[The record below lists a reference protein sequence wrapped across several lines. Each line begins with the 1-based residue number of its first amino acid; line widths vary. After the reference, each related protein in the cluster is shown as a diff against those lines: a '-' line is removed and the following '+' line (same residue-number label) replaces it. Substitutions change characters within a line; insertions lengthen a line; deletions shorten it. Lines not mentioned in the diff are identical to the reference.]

1 MFDRKSPCRTCPF
14 RIDEPGLRGL
24 GADRAEEIVESLMNH
39 GTFTCHGDLGK
50 SLSKR
55 QHCVGAMLMLEKIDR
70 PNQMMRIGERIGV
83 YDRTKLRG
91 ANEVFDDFD
100 DWVEAQ
106 EE

>member
-14 RIDEPGLRGL
+14 RTGETGLRHL
-24 GADRAEEIVESLMNH
+24 GTDRAEEIVESLMSDE
-39 GTFTCHGDLGK
+39 TFTCHGDLGK

-70 PNQMMRIGERIGV
+70 PNQMMRIGERIGR

-91 ANEVFDDFD
+91 AEDVFESFD